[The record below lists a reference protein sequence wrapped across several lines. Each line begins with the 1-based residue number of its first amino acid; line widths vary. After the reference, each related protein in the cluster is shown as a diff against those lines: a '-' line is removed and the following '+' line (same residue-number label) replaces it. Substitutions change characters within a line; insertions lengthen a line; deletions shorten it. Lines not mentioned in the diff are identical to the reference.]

1 VGFLTL
7 LAPCAIWLG
16 ALLSAASGTPQSTAA
31 GEYEIK
37 AAFLYQFFS
46 FVQWPEDTG
55 GASACIAIIG
65 RDPFGSHL
73 DEAVKSRSVNGRPL
87 LVIRSKTGR
96 DLGACRIAFISS
108 SEQKDLASILRKLP
122 PAVLSVGDM
131 PDFCERGGIVGFELS
146 EQRVRIR
153 INLEAAQRGR
163 LQVSSRLLSVA
174 KVVGGVGQ

>member
-1 VGFLTL
+1 VDFLRR
-7 LAPCAIWLG
+7 LAPLAIWLS
-16 ALLSAASGTPQSTAA
+16 ALLLATPAIPPSAAA
-31 GEYEIK
+31 GEYEVK

-55 GASACIAIIG
+55 GASGCIAIIG
-65 RDPFGSHL
+65 RDPFGSYL
-73 DEAVKSRSVNGRPL
+73 DDAVKSRSMNGRPL
-87 LVIRSKTGR
+87 LVIRAQNGR
-96 DLGACRIAFISS
+96 DLGSCRIAFISS

-131 PDFCERGGIVGFELS
+131 PDFCKRGGIIGFELS

-174 KVVGGVGQ
+174 KVVGGAAQ